1 MSKNETIRYWLRAA
15 QRDRDAASD
24 NFKNGHYN
32 WTLFMW
38 QLVIERVIKALII
51 KNDKQVLPIH
61 NLSQLIK
68 RANVDI
74 DDQMLDELKEISL
87 FNLDARYEDYKEE
100 FYKKATKK
108 YTLKWINIAE
118 RIYQW
123 LKKQI

>member
-1 MSKNETIRYWLRAA
+1 MFQVNTSIPNLTLR
-15 QRDRDAASD
+15 Q
-24 NFKNGHYN
+24 
-32 WTLFMW
+32 
-38 QLVIERVIKALII
+38 
-51 KNDKQVLPIH
+51 
-61 NLSQLIK
+61 
-68 RANVDI
+68 
-74 DDQMLDELKEISL
+74 ISL